1 MSVNHALYIRNH
13 TMSIVSMYLIML
25 AVFSSII
32 ILTVKLGERYQED
45 IFAIFLITI
54 ANTALL
60 MLSAAVM
67 FVIFNMV
74 DII

>member
-1 MSVNHALYIRNH
+1 
-13 TMSIVSMYLIML
+13 MSIVSMYLIML
-25 AVFSSII
+25 TVFSSII
-32 ILTVKLGERYQED
+32 VLTVKLGERYQED

-60 MLSAAVM
+60 MLSTAVM